1 MSTVPPARVGR
12 KVRTSSATRVVL
24 SRGMLI
30 GMLLCHKRAVRA
42 RSGSRDM
49 CNALVICDCD
59 CALEGIMKLPRRK
72 LLRLATGVAALP
84 VLSRLAG
91 AQSYPSRP
99 VRIVA
104 AFAAGGGVD
113 ITARLIG
120 QWLSDRLGQSFVVEN
135 RPGAGGN
142 IGTEAVVNAPPDGHT
157 LLLATVPNAVNA
169 TLYEK
174 LNFNFIRDIAPVAG
188 IIRVSMVILVHPSV
202 PAKTVPELIA
212 YAKRNPGK
220 VNMASAGAG
229 SAPHMAGELFNF
241 MAGVNMVHVP
251 YRGQGPALS
260 DLLGGQ
266 VQVFF
271 ATTPGTSDFARTGK
285 LRALA
290 VTSPTRAEG
299 FSELP
304 RVGDFVPGYEASQ
317 WYGIAAPKNTPVE
330 VVDKLNREINA
341 ALSDPAM
348 RAKFA
353 EIGGEPLAGSPSE
366 FGRLIAEETEKWGK
380 VVKFTGLKPER
391 PGGGSRDAAATAP
404 RRSRELYHCQL
415 GQTQRDGGAVAAA
428 SRWF

>member
-1 MSTVPPARVGR
+1 
-12 KVRTSSATRVVL
+12 
-24 SRGMLI
+24 
-30 GMLLCHKRAVRA
+30 
-42 RSGSRDM
+42 
-49 CNALVICDCD
+49 
-59 CALEGIMKLPRRK
+59 MKLPRRTF
-72 LLRLATGVAALP
+72 LHLAATAAALP
-84 VLSRLAG
+84 ALSRLAR
-91 AQSYPSRP
+91 AQAYPSRP
-99 VRIVA
+99 VRIVV

-142 IGTEAVVNAPPDGHT
+142 IGTETVVNAPSDGHT

-174 LNFNFIRDIAPVAG
+174 LNFNFIRDTAPVSG
-188 IIRVSMVILVHPSV
+188 IVRVSMVILLHPSV

-212 YAKRNPGK
+212 YAKANPGK
-220 VNMASAGAG
+220 VNMASAGTG
-229 SAPHMAGELFNF
+229 SAPHMAGALFNF

-266 VQVFF
+266 VQLYF
-271 ATTPGTSDFARTGK
+271 ATTPGTSDFVRTGR

-290 VTSPTRAEG
+290 VTTPTRAEV

-317 WYGIAAPKNTPVE
+317 WYGMAAPKNTPVHII
-330 VVDKLNREINA
+330 DKLNREINA
-341 ALSDPAM
+341 ALTDPMM

-353 EIGGEPLAGSPSE
+353 EIGGEPLGGSPSE
-366 FGRLIAEETEKWGK
+366 FGQLIAEETDKWGK
-380 VVKFTGLKPER
+380 VVKFTGLKPE
-391 PGGGSRDAAATAP
+391 
-404 RRSRELYHCQL
+404 
-415 GQTQRDGGAVAAA
+415 
-428 SRWF
+428 